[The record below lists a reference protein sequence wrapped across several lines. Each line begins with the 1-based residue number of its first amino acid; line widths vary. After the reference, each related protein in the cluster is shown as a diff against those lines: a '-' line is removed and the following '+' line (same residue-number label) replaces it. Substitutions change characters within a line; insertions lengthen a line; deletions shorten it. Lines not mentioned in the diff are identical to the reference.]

1 MPAPLRFAAVGLDH
15 GHILEH
21 IRGLERAGVAFAG
34 YCPNST
40 VPALVQKVAEG
51 WPGVPQRRRDELLAD
66 PGIHIVC
73 CAGVPAQRAG
83 LALQAMRAGKDV
95 IVDKPGV
102 TSFEHL
108 QALQAV
114 VAETGR
120 IWSVCFSERLCV
132 PAAVAAGRLVA
143 EGAIGSVLQ
152 TIGLGPHRKGRG
164 RPDWF
169 WNPEEAGGILVD
181 IASHQ
186 IDQFLFFTGA
196 EAAEVE
202 ASAVGNLGTPEH
214 PAFQDFGEVL
224 LHAPQGRGYIRV
236 DWFTPDGLPT
246 WGDGRL
252 TILGTEGYIELRKY
266 IDIAGRPGGNHL
278 FLSNHEGTRHLDC
291 SSEPLPY
298 FERFV
303 ADVRARSETAMAQRH
318 VFEVCRLALQAQA
331 QARWL
336 QR

>member
-1 MPAPLRFAAVGLDH
+1 MPAPLRFAAIGLDH
-15 GHILEH
+15 GHIFDH
-21 IRGLERAGVAFAG
+21 IRGLSCAGAEFAG
-34 YCPNST
+34 YDPNST
-40 VPALVQKVAEG
+40 VPAIVQQVAQE
-51 WPGVPQRRRDELLAD
+51 WPAVPQRPRDELLAD
-66 PGIHIVC
+66 PRIDVIC
-73 CAGVPAQRAG
+73 CAGVPAERAG
-83 LALQAMRAGKDV
+83 TALQALQAGKDV
-95 IVDKPGV
+95 VVDKPGV
-102 TSFEHL
+102 TSFEQL
-108 QALQAV
+108 QALQAA

-143 EGAIGSVLQ
+143 EGAIGRVLQ
-152 TIGLGPHRKGRG
+152 TIGLGPHRKGRV
-164 RPDWF
+164 RPAWF
-169 WNPEEAGGILVD
+169 WDPAQAGGILVD

-214 PAFQDFGEVL
+214 PAFQDFGELL

-252 TILGTEGYIELRKY
+252 TILGTEGFIELRKY

-278 FLSNHEGTRHLDC
+278 FLSNHEGTRHIDC
-291 SSEPLPY
+291 SAEPLPY
-298 FERFV
+298 FEQFV
-303 ADVRARSETAMAQRH
+303 ADVRARSETAMPQRH

-336 QR
+336 RR